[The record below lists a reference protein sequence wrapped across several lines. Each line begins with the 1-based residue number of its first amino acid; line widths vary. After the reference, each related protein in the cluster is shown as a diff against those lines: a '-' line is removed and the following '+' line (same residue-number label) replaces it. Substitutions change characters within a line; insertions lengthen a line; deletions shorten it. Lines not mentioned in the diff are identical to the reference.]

1 MNFTIVNVRRSQ
13 ITGTKD
19 TGGWTF
25 IVPVLFSSY
34 RTLCRVCNRCHER
47 IVQTFFVQ
55 IYIQSGLYSV
65 FSVSEQSKH
74 MGHLIVKKKK
84 KPYFLHYHARQIKS
98 KRKLSLSH
106 YKRNNDVHDIWWFTR
121 KQMDRKAEG
130 KQLKYTG
137 KLDKKECKLQAIY
150 HGYCLHQADETP
162 TSFPQC
168 MWHIWHLV
176 ILTKMFLV

>member
-1 MNFTIVNVRRSQ
+1 MNLHNSC
-13 ITGTKD
+13 
-19 TGGWTF
+19 
-25 IVPVLFSSY
+25 PVLLLQNPLQGVQSVPWEDSSG
-34 RTLCRVCNRCHER
+34 
-47 IVQTFFVQ
+47 IFVQ
-55 IYIQSGLYSV
+55 ICIQSGLSIL
-65 FSVSEQSKH
+65 FSMSQSKSKH
-74 MGHLIVKKKK
+74 VGHLIVKKKS
-84 KPYFLHYHARQIKS
+84 YFLHYHERQIKS

-121 KQMDRKAEG
+121 KQMNRKAEG

-137 KLDKKECKLQAIY
+137 KLNKKECKLQAIY

>member
-1 MNFTIVNVRRSQ
+1 MNLHNSC
-13 ITGTKD
+13 
-19 TGGWTF
+19 
-25 IVPVLFSSY
+25 PVLLLQNPLQGVQSVPWEDSSDIFCPNLHPV
-34 RTLCRVCNRCHER
+34 RTLFCFQCLRAIKAHGSPYC
-47 IVQTFFVQ
+47 
-55 IYIQSGLYSV
+55 
-65 FSVSEQSKH
+65 
-74 MGHLIVKKKK
+74 KKKK

-137 KLDKKECKLQAIY
+137 KLNKKECKLQAIY

-162 TSFPQC
+162 NSFPQC